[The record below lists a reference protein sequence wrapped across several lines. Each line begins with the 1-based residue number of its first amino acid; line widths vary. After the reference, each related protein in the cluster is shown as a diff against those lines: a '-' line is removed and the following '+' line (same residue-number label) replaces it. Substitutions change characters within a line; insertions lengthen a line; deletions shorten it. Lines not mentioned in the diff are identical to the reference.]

1 MEISFPG
8 RADRAVI
15 ERSRLTPTIP
25 MEIYFFLFFAIV
37 SVVSSV
43 AMILQRNPIYC
54 VLLLI
59 MVMISIAGLYLMLD
73 AQFVAIIQIVV
84 YAGAIMVLFLFV
96 IMLLNLSRE
105 EGGSFRIQKPL
116 AVLLTC
122 LLFLPVA
129 AMVMSYTG
137 GGTALPAGEDLAGFG
152 EVEQIGSLLFTKYLL
167 PVEMAA
173 VLLLIAIVGAVV
185 LTRKGTVSVEE

>member
-1 MEISFPG
+1 
-8 RADRAVI
+8 
-15 ERSRLTPTIP
+15 

-37 SVVSSV
+37 AVASSV

-105 EGGSFRIQKPL
+105 EGGVFRIQKPL
-116 AVLLTC
+116 AVLLAA

-129 AMVMSYTG
+129 AMIMSYAG
-137 GGTALPAGEDLAGFG
+137 GGTTPPADGGGAGFG
-152 EVEQIGSLLFTKYLL
+152 EVEQIGTLLFTKYLL
-167 PVEMAA
+167 PVEIAA

-185 LTRKGTVSVEE
+185 LTRKGTVSVGE

>member
-1 MEISFPG
+1 ME
-8 RADRAVI
+8 
-15 ERSRLTPTIP
+15 L
-25 MEIYFFLFFAIV
+25 YFFLFFAIV
-37 SVVSSV
+37 AVASSV

-105 EGGSFRIQKPL
+105 EGGVFRIQKPL
-116 AVLLTC
+116 AVLLAA

-129 AMVMSYTG
+129 AMIMSYAG
-137 GGTALPAGEDLAGFG
+137 GGTTTPADGGGAGFG
-152 EVEQIGSLLFTKYLL
+152 EVEQIGTLLFTKYLL
-167 PVEMAA
+167 PVEIAA

-185 LTRKGTVSVEE
+185 LTRKGTVSVGE

>member
-1 MEISFPG
+1 
-8 RADRAVI
+8 
-15 ERSRLTPTIP
+15 
-25 MEIYFFLFFAIV
+25 MEIYFFLFFAV
-37 SVVSSV
+37 VAVVSSV

-105 EGGSFRIQKPL
+105 EGGTLRIQKPL
-116 AVLLTC
+116 AVLLAA

-129 AMVMSYTG
+129 AMVLSSAG
-137 GGTALPAGEDLAGFG
+137 GGTPPPADGAAAGFG

-167 PVEMAA
+167 PVEIAA

-185 LTRKGTVSVEE
+185 LTRKGTVSVGE

>member
-1 MEISFPG
+1 MLME
-8 RADRAVI
+8 
-15 ERSRLTPTIP
+15 L
-25 MEIYFFLFFAIV
+25 YFFLFFAIV
-37 SVVSSV
+37 AVASAM

-73 AQFVAIIQIVV
+73 AQFVAIIQVVV

-105 EGGSFRIQKPL
+105 EGGTFRIQKPL
-116 AVLLTC
+116 AVILAA

-129 AMVMSYTG
+129 AMVMSYAG
-137 GGTALPAGEDLAGFG
+137 GGTASPVDGAQAGFG

-167 PVEMAA
+167 PVEIAA

-185 LTRKGTVSVEE
+185 LTRKGTVSVGE

>member
-1 MEISFPG
+1 ME
-8 RADRAVI
+8 
-15 ERSRLTPTIP
+15 L
-25 MEIYFFLFFAIV
+25 YFFLFFAIAAV
-37 SVVSSV
+37 ASSV

-105 EGGSFRIQKPL
+105 EGGVFRIQKPL
-116 AVLLTC
+116 AVILAA

-129 AMVMSYTG
+129 AMIMSYAG
-137 GGTALPAGEDLAGFG
+137 GGTTPQADGGGGAGFG
-152 EVEQIGSLLFTKYLL
+152 EVEQIGTLLFTKYLL
-167 PVEMAA
+167 PVEIAA

-185 LTRKGTVSVEE
+185 LTRKGTVSVGE

>member
-1 MEISFPG
+1 
-8 RADRAVI
+8 
-15 ERSRLTPTIP
+15 

-37 SVVSSV
+37 AVASSV

-105 EGGSFRIQKPL
+105 EGGVFRIQKPL
-116 AVLLTC
+116 AVILAA

-129 AMVMSYTG
+129 AMIMSYAG
-137 GGTALPAGEDLAGFG
+137 GGTTPPADGGGAGFG
-152 EVEQIGSLLFTKYLL
+152 EVEQIGTLLFTKYLL
-167 PVEMAA
+167 PVEIAA

-185 LTRKGTVSVEE
+185 LTRKGTVSVGE

>member
-1 MEISFPG
+1 ME
-8 RADRAVI
+8 
-15 ERSRLTPTIP
+15 L
-25 MEIYFFLFFAIV
+25 YFFLFFAIV
-37 SVVSSV
+37 AVASSV

-105 EGGSFRIQKPL
+105 EGGVFRIQKPL
-116 AVLLTC
+116 AVLLAA

-129 AMVMSYTG
+129 AVIMSYAG
-137 GGTALPAGEDLAGFG
+137 GGTNPVADGGGAGFG
-152 EVEQIGSLLFTKYLL
+152 EVEQIGTLLFTKYLL
-167 PVEMAA
+167 PVEIAA

-185 LTRKGTVSVEE
+185 LTRKGTVSVGE

>member
-1 MEISFPG
+1 
-8 RADRAVI
+8 
-15 ERSRLTPTIP
+15 
-25 MEIYFFLFFAIV
+25 MEIYFFLFFAV
-37 SVVSSV
+37 VAVVSSV

-105 EGGSFRIQKPL
+105 EGGTFRFQKPL
-116 AVLLTC
+116 AVILAA

-129 AMVMSYTG
+129 AMVMSYAG
-137 GGTALPAGEDLAGFG
+137 GGTTPADGGQAGYG

-167 PVEMAA
+167 PVEIAA

-185 LTRKGTVSVEE
+185 LTRKGTVSVGE

>member
-1 MEISFPG
+1 ME
-8 RADRAVI
+8 
-15 ERSRLTPTIP
+15 L
-25 MEIYFFLFFAIV
+25 YFFLFFAIV
-37 SVVSSV
+37 AVASSV

-105 EGGSFRIQKPL
+105 EGGVFRIQKPL
-116 AVLLTC
+116 AVLLAA

-129 AMVMSYTG
+129 ALVMSYAG
-137 GGTALPAGEDLAGFG
+137 GGTTPPADGGGAGFG
-152 EVEQIGSLLFTKYLL
+152 EVEQIGTLLFTKYLL
-167 PVEMAA
+167 PVEIAA

-185 LTRKGTVSVEE
+185 LTRKGTVSVGE

>member
-1 MEISFPG
+1 ME
-8 RADRAVI
+8 
-15 ERSRLTPTIP
+15 L
-25 MEIYFFLFFAIV
+25 YFFLFFAIV
-37 SVVSSV
+37 AVASSV

-105 EGGSFRIQKPL
+105 EGGVFRIQKPL
-116 AVLLTC
+116 AVLLAA

-129 AMVMSYTG
+129 AMIMSYASGGTTPPADG
-137 GGTALPAGEDLAGFG
+137 GGNGFG
-152 EVEQIGSLLFTKYLL
+152 EVEQIGTLLFTKYLL
-167 PVEMAA
+167 PVEIAA

-185 LTRKGTVSVEE
+185 LTRKGTVSVGE